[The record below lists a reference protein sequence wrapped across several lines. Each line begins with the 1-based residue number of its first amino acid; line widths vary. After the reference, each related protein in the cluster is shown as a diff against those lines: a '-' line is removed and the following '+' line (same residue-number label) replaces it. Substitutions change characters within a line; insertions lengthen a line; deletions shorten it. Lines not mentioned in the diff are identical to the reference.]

1 MGYGNSGYPQ
11 DGGEIDLIVSDQSKR
26 GAETSV
32 QEGSDTDI
40 FVFQM
45 GSSVS
50 VGGDIDPSASHTV
63 ATSVQVDTV

>member
-11 DGGEIDLIVSDQSKR
+11 VGGEIDLIVSDQSKR

-32 QEGSDTDI
+32 QEGTDTDI

-45 GSSVS
+45 GSSVI
-50 VGGDIDPSASHTV
+50 VGGDIDPGGSHTV
-63 ATSVQVDTV
+63 ATSVQVEAV